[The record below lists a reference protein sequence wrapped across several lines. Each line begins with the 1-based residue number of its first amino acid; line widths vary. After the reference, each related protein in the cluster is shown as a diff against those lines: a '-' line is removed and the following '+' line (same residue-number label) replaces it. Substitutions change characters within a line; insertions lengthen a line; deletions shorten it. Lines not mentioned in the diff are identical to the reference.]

1 MPHIH
6 WVGTGLSAI
15 PGIKQLIKNGH
26 NITIWN
32 RTVEKAKLSLK
43 DLNPEILEFSIE
55 ALTLSLEAND
65 ILISML
71 PGDWHVP
78 LAKICLQKRANFVSS
93 SYIAPEMLQ
102 LNTDFKNAN
111 LACINEVGL
120 DPGIDHSMA
129 HFLVNDLKKSVRN
142 KDISIDFISYCGG
155 VPKIPNPFRYKFSW
169 SPAGVLKALKSP
181 SKSIK
186 NGEVWN
192 VDRPWDAITRY
203 TAPLPEPEEFEVY
216 PNRDSLPFIKQYHF
230 DPDWQINQFVRGTL
244 RLDGWA
250 KAWSN
255 VFAEIESLSF
265 PDGDTRLQEMS
276 DEFWAANAYEENEPD
291 RVILCV
297 SLSAESNS
305 QKLYHKSYV
314 LDAWG
319 NHESSAMARLVSIPV
334 ATAVEAIK
342 NGDIKSGVTSAPDT
356 PDLVERWMKMV
367 NSLSQHLEIIDHL
380 QQN

>member
-1 MPHIH
+1 MSHIH

-15 PGIKQLIKNGH
+15 PGIKRLIENGH
-26 NITIWN
+26 KITVWN
-32 RTVEKAKLSLK
+32 RTIEKAQSSLK
-43 DLNPEILEFSIE
+43 GLNPEIQKFSIE
-55 ALTLSLEAND
+55 ALNSNLNKND

-78 LAKICLQKRANFVSS
+78 LAKICLQKQAHFVSS
-93 SYIAPEMLQ
+93 SYISPEMLV
-102 LNTDFKNAN
+102 LNSDFKAAN
-111 LACINEVGL
+111 LACVNEVGL

-129 HFLVNDLKKSVRN
+129 HFLVNDLKNSLPKNDVSV
-142 KDISIDFISYCGG
+142 DFISYCGG

-186 NGEVWN
+186 NGEIWDVE
-192 VDRPWDAITRY
+192 RPWDAITRY

-216 PNRDSLPFIKQYHF
+216 PNRDSLPFLKQYHF
-230 DPDWQINQFVRGTL
+230 NPDWHVNQFVRGTL
-244 RLDGWA
+244 RLDGWS

-255 VFAEIESLSF
+255 VFSEIENLTF
-265 PDGDTRLQEMS
+265 PEGDTRLQEMS
-276 DEFWAANAYEENEPD
+276 NEFWAENAYEENEPD

-297 SLSAESNS
+297 SLSAKSNS
-305 QKLYHKSYV
+305 ETLYHKSYV

-319 NHESSAMARLVSIPV
+319 TQESSAMARLVSIPV

-342 NGDIKSGVTSAPDT
+342 NGEIKPGVTSAPDS
-356 PDLVERWMKMV
+356 PDLVDRWMAMV
-367 NSLSQHLEIIDHL
+367 ESLSQHLEIVDHL
-380 QQN
+380 Q

>member
-1 MPHIH
+1 MSHIH

-15 PGIKQLIKNGH
+15 PGIKRLIENGH
-26 NITIWN
+26 KITVWN
-32 RTVEKAKLSLK
+32 RTIEKAQSSLK
-43 DLNPEILEFSIE
+43 GLSPEIQKFSIE
-55 ALTLSLEAND
+55 ALNSNLNKND

-78 LAKICLQKRANFVSS
+78 LAKICLQKQAHFVSS
-93 SYIAPEMLQ
+93 SYISPEMLV
-102 LNTDFKNAN
+102 LNSDFKAAN
-111 LACINEVGL
+111 IACVNEVGL

-129 HFLVNDLKKSVRN
+129 HFLVNDLKNSLPKNDVSV
-142 KDISIDFISYCGG
+142 DFISYCGG

-186 NGEVWN
+186 NGEIWDVE
-192 VDRPWDAITRY
+192 RPWDAITRY

-216 PNRDSLPFIKQYHF
+216 PNRDSLPFLKQYHF
-230 DPDWQINQFVRGTL
+230 NPDWHVNQFVRGTL
-244 RLDGWA
+244 RLDGWS

-255 VFAEIESLSF
+255 VFNEIENLTF
-265 PDGDTRLQEMS
+265 PEGDTRLQEMS
-276 DEFWAANAYEENEPD
+276 NEFWAENAYEENEPD

-297 SLSAESNS
+297 SLSAKSNS
-305 QKLYHKSYV
+305 ETLYHKSYV

-319 NHESSAMARLVSIPV
+319 TQESSAMARLVSIPV

-342 NGDIKSGVTSAPDT
+342 NGEIKPGVTSAPDS
-356 PDLVERWMKMV
+356 PDLVDRWMVMV
-367 NSLSQHLEIIDHL
+367 ESLSQHLEIVDHL
-380 QQN
+380 Q

>member
-1 MPHIH
+1 MSHIH

-15 PGIKQLIKNGH
+15 PGIKRLIENGH
-26 NITIWN
+26 KITVWN
-32 RTVEKAKLSLK
+32 RTIEKAQSSLK
-43 DLNPEILEFSIE
+43 GLSPEIQKFSIE
-55 ALTLSLEAND
+55 ALNSNLNKND

-78 LAKICLQKRANFVSS
+78 LAKICLQKQAHFVSS
-93 SYIAPEMLQ
+93 SYISPEMLV
-102 LNTDFKNAN
+102 LNSDFKAAN
-111 LACINEVGL
+111 IACVNEVGL

-129 HFLVNDLKKSVRN
+129 HFLVNDLKNSLPKNDVSV
-142 KDISIDFISYCGG
+142 DFISYCGG

-186 NGEVWN
+186 NGEIWV
-192 VDRPWDAITRY
+192 VERPWDAITRY

-216 PNRDSLPFIKQYHF
+216 PNRDSLPFLKQYHF
-230 DPDWQINQFVRGTL
+230 NPDWHVNQFVRGTL
-244 RLDGWA
+244 RLDGWS

-255 VFAEIESLSF
+255 VFSEIENLTF
-265 PDGDTRLQEMS
+265 PEGDTRLQEMS
-276 DEFWAANAYEENEPD
+276 NEFWAENAYEENEPD

-297 SLSAESNS
+297 SLSAKSNS
-305 QKLYHKSYV
+305 ETLYHKSYV

-319 NHESSAMARLVSIPV
+319 TQESSAMARLVSIPV

-342 NGDIKSGVTSAPDT
+342 NGEIKPGVTSAPDS
-356 PDLVERWMKMV
+356 PDLVDRWMVMV
-367 NSLSQHLEIIDHL
+367 ESLSQHLEIVDHL
-380 QQN
+380 Q

>member
-1 MPHIH
+1 MSHIH

-15 PGIKQLIKNGH
+15 PGIKRLIENGH
-26 NITIWN
+26 KITVWN
-32 RTVEKAKLSLK
+32 RTIEKAQSSLK
-43 DLNPEILEFSIE
+43 GLNPEIQKFSIE
-55 ALTLSLEAND
+55 ALNSNLNKND

-78 LAKICLQKRANFVSS
+78 LAKICLQKQAHFVSS
-93 SYIAPEMLQ
+93 SYISPEMLV
-102 LNTDFKNAN
+102 LNSDFKAAN
-111 LACINEVGL
+111 IACVNEVGL

-129 HFLVNDLKKSVRN
+129 HFLVNDLKNSLPKNDVSV
-142 KDISIDFISYCGG
+142 DFISYCGG

-186 NGEVWN
+186 NGEIWDVE
-192 VDRPWDAITRY
+192 RPWDAITRY

-216 PNRDSLPFIKQYHF
+216 PNRDSLPFLKQYHF
-230 DPDWQINQFVRGTL
+230 NPDWHVNQFVRGTL
-244 RLDGWA
+244 RLDGWS

-255 VFAEIESLSF
+255 VFSEIENLTF
-265 PDGDTRLQEMS
+265 PEGDTRLQEMS
-276 DEFWAANAYEENEPD
+276 NEFWAENAYEENEPD

-297 SLSAESNS
+297 SLSAKSNS
-305 QKLYHKSYV
+305 ETLYHKSYV

-319 NHESSAMARLVSIPV
+319 TQESSAMARLVSIPV

-342 NGDIKSGVTSAPDT
+342 NGEIKPGVTSAPDS
-356 PDLVERWMKMV
+356 PDLVDRWMVMV
-367 NSLSQHLEIIDHL
+367 ESLSQHLEIVDHL
-380 QQN
+380 Q

>member
-1 MPHIH
+1 MSHIH

-15 PGIKQLIKNGH
+15 PGIKRLIENGH
-26 NITIWN
+26 KITVWN
-32 RTVEKAKLSLK
+32 RTIEKAQSSLK
-43 DLNPEILEFSIE
+43 GLSPEIQKFSIE
-55 ALTLSLEAND
+55 ALNSNLNKID

-78 LAKICLQKRANFVSS
+78 LAKICLQNQAHFVSS
-93 SYIAPEMLQ
+93 SYISPEMLA
-102 LNTDFKNAN
+102 LNSDFKAAN
-111 LACINEVGL
+111 LACVNEVGL

-129 HFLVNDLKKSVRN
+129 HFLVNDLKNSLPKNDVSV
-142 KDISIDFISYCGG
+142 DFISYCGG

-186 NGEVWN
+186 NGEIWDVE
-192 VDRPWDAITRY
+192 RPWDAITRY

-216 PNRDSLPFIKQYHF
+216 PNRDSLPFLKQYHF
-230 DPDWQINQFVRGTL
+230 NPAWHVNQFVRGTL
-244 RLDGWA
+244 RLDGWS

-255 VFAEIESLSF
+255 VFNEIENLTF
-265 PDGDTRLQEMS
+265 PEGDTRLQEMS
-276 DEFWAANAYEENEPD
+276 NEFWAENAYEENEPD

-297 SLSAESNS
+297 SLSAKSNS
-305 QKLYHKSYV
+305 ETLYHKSYV

-319 NHESSAMARLVSIPV
+319 TQESSAMARLVSIPV

-342 NGDIKSGVTSAPDT
+342 NGEIKPGVTSAPDS
-356 PDLVERWMKMV
+356 PDLVDRWMVMV
-367 NSLSQHLEIIDHL
+367 ESLSQHLEIVDHL
-380 QQN
+380 Q

>member
-1 MPHIH
+1 MSHIH

-15 PGIKQLIKNGH
+15 PGIKRLIENGH
-26 NITIWN
+26 KITVWN
-32 RTVEKAKLSLK
+32 RTIEKAQSSLK
-43 DLNPEILEFSIE
+43 GLNPEIQKFSIE
-55 ALTLSLEAND
+55 ALNSNLNKND

-78 LAKICLQKRANFVSS
+78 LAKICLQKQAHFVSS
-93 SYIAPEMLQ
+93 SYISPEMLV
-102 LNTDFKNAN
+102 LNSDFKAAN
-111 LACINEVGL
+111 IACVNEVGL

-129 HFLVNDLKKSVRN
+129 HFLVNDLKNSLPKNDVSV
-142 KDISIDFISYCGG
+142 DFISYCGG

-186 NGEVWN
+186 NGEIWV
-192 VDRPWDAITRY
+192 VERPWDAITRY

-216 PNRDSLPFIKQYHF
+216 PNRDSLPFLKQYHF
-230 DPDWQINQFVRGTL
+230 NPDWHVNQFVRGTL
-244 RLDGWA
+244 RLDGWS

-255 VFAEIESLSF
+255 VFSEIENLTF
-265 PDGDTRLQEMS
+265 PEGDTRLQEMS
-276 DEFWAANAYEENEPD
+276 NEFWAENAYEENEPD

-297 SLSAESNS
+297 SLSAKSNS
-305 QKLYHKSYV
+305 ETLYHKSYV

-319 NHESSAMARLVSIPV
+319 TQESSAMARLVSIPV

-342 NGDIKSGVTSAPDT
+342 NGEIKPGVTSAPDS
-356 PDLVERWMKMV
+356 PDLVDRWMVMV
-367 NSLSQHLEIIDHL
+367 ESLSQHLEIVDHL
-380 QQN
+380 Q

>member
-1 MPHIH
+1 MSHIH

-15 PGIKQLIKNGH
+15 PGIKRLIENGH
-26 NITIWN
+26 KITVWN
-32 RTVEKAKLSLK
+32 RTIEKAQSSLK
-43 DLNPEILEFSIE
+43 GLSPEIQKFSIE
-55 ALTLSLEAND
+55 ALNSNLNKND

-78 LAKICLQKRANFVSS
+78 LAKICLQNQAHFVSS
-93 SYIAPEMLQ
+93 SYISPEMLA
-102 LNTDFKNAN
+102 LNSDFKAAN
-111 LACINEVGL
+111 LACVNEVGL

-129 HFLVNDLKKSVRN
+129 HFLVNDLKNSLPKKDVSV
-142 KDISIDFISYCGG
+142 DFISYCGG

-186 NGEVWN
+186 NGEIWDVE
-192 VDRPWDAITRY
+192 RPWDAITRY

-230 DPDWQINQFVRGTL
+230 NPDWHINQFVRGTL
-244 RLDGWA
+244 RLDGWS
-250 KAWSN
+250 KAWSS
-255 VFAEIESLSF
+255 VFNEIENLTF
-265 PDGDTRLQEMS
+265 PEGDARLQEMS
-276 DEFWAANAYEENEPD
+276 NEFWVKNAYEENEPD

-297 SLSAESNS
+297 SLSAKSNS
-305 QKLYHKSYV
+305 ETLYNKSYV

-319 NHESSAMARLVSIPV
+319 TQESSAMARLVSIPV

-342 NGDIKSGVTSAPDT
+342 NGEIKSGVTSAPDS
-356 PDLVERWMKMV
+356 PHLVDRWMTMV
-367 NSLSQHLEIIDHL
+367 ESLSQHLEIVDHL
-380 QQN
+380 K

>member
-1 MPHIH
+1 MSHIH

-15 PGIKQLIKNGH
+15 PGIKRLIENGH
-26 NITIWN
+26 KVTVWN
-32 RTVEKAKLSLK
+32 RTIEKAKSSLK
-43 DLNPEILEFSIE
+43 GLSPEIQKFSIE
-55 ALTLSLEAND
+55 ALNSNLNKND

-78 LAKICLQKRANFVSS
+78 LAKICLQNQAHFVSS
-93 SYIAPEMLQ
+93 SYISPEMLA
-102 LNTDFKNAN
+102 LNSDFKAAN
-111 LACINEVGL
+111 LACVNEVGL

-129 HFLVNDLKKSVRN
+129 HFLVNDLKNSLPKNDVSV
-142 KDISIDFISYCGG
+142 DFISYCGG

-186 NGEVWN
+186 NGEIWDVE
-192 VDRPWDAITRY
+192 RPWDAITRY

-216 PNRDSLPFIKQYHF
+216 PNRDSLPFLKQYHF
-230 DPDWQINQFVRGTL
+230 NPDWHVNQFVRGTL
-244 RLDGWA
+244 RLDGWS

-255 VFAEIESLSF
+255 VFNEIENLTF
-265 PDGDTRLQEMS
+265 PEGDTRLQEMS
-276 DEFWAANAYEENEPD
+276 NEFWAENAYEENEPD

-297 SLSAESNS
+297 SLSAKSNS
-305 QKLYHKSYV
+305 ETLYHKSYV

-319 NHESSAMARLVSIPV
+319 TQESSAMARLVSIPV

-342 NGDIKSGVTSAPDT
+342 NGEIKPGVTSAPDS
-356 PDLVERWMKMV
+356 PDLVDRWMVMV
-367 NSLSQHLEIIDHL
+367 ESLSQHLEIVDHL
-380 QQN
+380 Q

>member
-1 MPHIH
+1 MSHIH

-15 PGIKQLIKNGH
+15 PGIKRLIENGH
-26 NITIWN
+26 KITVWN
-32 RTVEKAKLSLK
+32 RTIEKAQSSLK
-43 DLNPEILEFSIE
+43 GLNPEIQKFSIE
-55 ALTLSLEAND
+55 ALNSNLNKND

-78 LAKICLQKRANFVSS
+78 LAKICLQKQAHFVSS
-93 SYIAPEMLQ
+93 SYISPEMLV
-102 LNTDFKNAN
+102 LNSDFKAAN
-111 LACINEVGL
+111 LACVNEVGL

-129 HFLVNDLKKSVRN
+129 HFLVNDLKNSLPKNDVSV
-142 KDISIDFISYCGG
+142 DFISYCGG

-186 NGEVWN
+186 NGEIWV
-192 VDRPWDAITRY
+192 VERPWDAITRY

-216 PNRDSLPFIKQYHF
+216 PNRDSLPFLKQYHF
-230 DPDWQINQFVRGTL
+230 NPDWHVNQFVRGTL
-244 RLDGWA
+244 RLDGWS

-255 VFAEIESLSF
+255 VFNEIENLTF
-265 PDGDTRLQEMS
+265 PEGDTRLQEMS
-276 DEFWAANAYEENEPD
+276 NEFWAKNAYEENEPD

-297 SLSAESNS
+297 SLSAKSNS
-305 QKLYHKSYV
+305 ETLYHKSYV

-319 NHESSAMARLVSIPV
+319 TQESSAMARLVSIPV

-342 NGDIKSGVTSAPDT
+342 NGEIKPGVTSAPDS
-356 PDLVERWMKMV
+356 PDLVDRWMVMV
-367 NSLSQHLEIIDHL
+367 ESLSQHLEIVDHL
-380 QQN
+380 Q

>member
-1 MPHIH
+1 MSHIH

-15 PGIKQLIKNGH
+15 PGIKRLIENGH
-26 NITIWN
+26 KITVWN
-32 RTVEKAKLSLK
+32 RTVEKAQSSLK
-43 DLNPEILEFSIE
+43 GLSPEIQKFSIE
-55 ALTLSLEAND
+55 ALNSNLNKND

-78 LAKICLQKRANFVSS
+78 LAKICLQKQAHFVSS
-93 SYIAPEMLQ
+93 SYISPEMLV
-102 LNTDFKNAN
+102 LNSDFKAAN
-111 LACINEVGL
+111 IACVNEVGL

-129 HFLVNDLKKSVRN
+129 HFLVNDLKNSLPKNDVSV
-142 KDISIDFISYCGG
+142 DFISYCGG

-186 NGEVWN
+186 NGEIWV
-192 VDRPWDAITRY
+192 VERPWDAITRY

-216 PNRDSLPFIKQYHF
+216 PNRDSLPFLKQYHF
-230 DPDWQINQFVRGTL
+230 NPDWHVNQFVRGTL
-244 RLDGWA
+244 RLDGWS

-255 VFAEIESLSF
+255 VFKEIENLTF
-265 PDGDTRLQEMS
+265 PEGDTRLQEMS
-276 DEFWAANAYEENEPD
+276 NEFWAKNAYEENEPD

-297 SLSAESNS
+297 SLSAKSNS
-305 QKLYHKSYV
+305 ETLYHKSYV

-319 NHESSAMARLVSIPV
+319 TQESSAMARLVSIPV

-342 NGDIKSGVTSAPDT
+342 NGEIKPGVTSAPDS
-356 PDLVERWMKMV
+356 PDLVDRWMVMV
-367 NSLSQHLEIIDHL
+367 ESLSQHLEIVDHL
-380 QQN
+380 Q

>member
-1 MPHIH
+1 MSHIH

-15 PGIKQLIKNGH
+15 PGIKRLIENGH
-26 NITIWN
+26 KITVWN
-32 RTVEKAKLSLK
+32 RTIEKAQSSLK
-43 DLNPEILEFSIE
+43 GLSPEIQKFSIE
-55 ALTLSLEAND
+55 GLSSNLDKND

-78 LAKICLQKRANFVSS
+78 LAKICLQKQAHFVSS
-93 SYIAPEMLQ
+93 SYISPEMLV
-102 LNTDFKNAN
+102 LNSDFKAAN
-111 LACINEVGL
+111 IACVNEVGL

-129 HFLVNDLKKSVRN
+129 HFLVNDLKNSLPKNDVSV
-142 KDISIDFISYCGG
+142 DFISYCGG

-186 NGEVWN
+186 NGEIWDVE
-192 VDRPWDAITRY
+192 RPWDAITRY

-216 PNRDSLPFIKQYHF
+216 PNRDSLPFLKQYHF
-230 DPDWQINQFVRGTL
+230 NPDWHVNQFVRGTL
-244 RLDGWA
+244 RLDGWS

-255 VFAEIESLSF
+255 VFSEIENLTF
-265 PDGDTRLQEMS
+265 PEGDKRLQEMS
-276 DEFWAANAYEENEPD
+276 NEFWAKNAYEENEPD

-297 SLSAESNS
+297 SLSAKSNS
-305 QKLYHKSYV
+305 ETLYHKSYV

-319 NHESSAMARLVSIPV
+319 TQESSAMARLVSIPV

-342 NGDIKSGVTSAPDT
+342 NGEIKPGVTSAPDS
-356 PDLVERWMKMV
+356 PDLVDRWMAMV
-367 NSLSQHLEIIDHL
+367 ESLSQHLEIVDHL
-380 QQN
+380 Q

>member
-1 MPHIH
+1 MSHIH

-15 PGIKQLIKNGH
+15 PGIKRLIENGH
-26 NITIWN
+26 KITVWN
-32 RTVEKAKLSLK
+32 RTIEKAQSSLK
-43 DLNPEILEFSIE
+43 GLSPEIQKFSIE
-55 ALTLSLEAND
+55 ALNSNLNKND

-78 LAKICLQKRANFVSS
+78 LAKICLQNQAHFVSS
-93 SYIAPEMLQ
+93 SYISPEMLA
-102 LNTDFKNAN
+102 LNPDFKAAN
-111 LACINEVGL
+111 LACVNEVGL

-129 HFLVNDLKKSVRN
+129 HFLVNDLKNSLPKNDVSV
-142 KDISIDFISYCGG
+142 DFISYCGG

-186 NGEVWN
+186 NGEIWDVE
-192 VDRPWDAITRY
+192 RPWDAITRY

-230 DPDWQINQFVRGTL
+230 NPDWHINQFVRGTL
-244 RLDGWA
+244 RLDGWS
-250 KAWSN
+250 KAWSS
-255 VFAEIESLSF
+255 VFNEIENLTF
-265 PDGDTRLQEMS
+265 PEGDARLQEMS
-276 DEFWAANAYEENEPD
+276 NEFWVKNAYEENEPD

-297 SLSAESNS
+297 SLSAKSNS
-305 QKLYHKSYV
+305 ETLYHKSYV

-319 NHESSAMARLVSIPV
+319 TQESSAMARLVSIPV

-342 NGDIKSGVTSAPDT
+342 NGEIKSGVTSAPDS
-356 PDLVERWMKMV
+356 PHLVDRWMTMV
-367 NSLSQHLEIIDHL
+367 ESLSQHLEIVDHL
-380 QQN
+380 Q

>member
-1 MPHIH
+1 MSHIH

-15 PGIKQLIKNGH
+15 PGIKRLIENGH
-26 NITIWN
+26 KITVWN
-32 RTVEKAKLSLK
+32 RTIEKAQSSLK
-43 DLNPEILEFSIE
+43 GLNPEIQKFSIE
-55 ALTLSLEAND
+55 ALNSNLNKND

-78 LAKICLQKRANFVSS
+78 LAKICLQKQAHFVSS
-93 SYIAPEMLQ
+93 SYISPEMLV
-102 LNTDFKNAN
+102 LNSDFKAAN
-111 LACINEVGL
+111 LACVNEVGL

-129 HFLVNDLKKSVRN
+129 HFLVNDLKNSLPKNDVSV
-142 KDISIDFISYCGG
+142 DFISYCGG

-186 NGEVWN
+186 NGEIWDVE
-192 VDRPWDAITRY
+192 RPWDAITRY

-216 PNRDSLPFIKQYHF
+216 PNRDSLPFLKQYHF
-230 DPDWQINQFVRGTL
+230 NPDWHVNQFVRGTL
-244 RLDGWA
+244 RLDGWS

-255 VFAEIESLSF
+255 VFKEIENLTF
-265 PDGDTRLQEMS
+265 PEGDTRLQEMS
-276 DEFWAANAYEENEPD
+276 NEFWAKNAYEENEPD

-297 SLSAESNS
+297 SLSAKSNS
-305 QKLYHKSYV
+305 ETLYHKSYV

-319 NHESSAMARLVSIPV
+319 TQESSAMARLVSIPV

-342 NGDIKSGVTSAPDT
+342 NGEIKPGVTSAPDS
-356 PDLVERWMKMV
+356 PDLVDRWMVMV
-367 NSLSQHLEIIDHL
+367 ESLSQHLEIVDHL
-380 QQN
+380 Q

>member
-1 MPHIH
+1 MSHIH

-15 PGIKQLIKNGH
+15 PGIKRLIENGH
-26 NITIWN
+26 KITVWN
-32 RTVEKAKLSLK
+32 RTIEKAQSSLK
-43 DLNPEILEFSIE
+43 GLSPEIQKFSIE
-55 ALTLSLEAND
+55 ALNSNLNKND

-78 LAKICLQKRANFVSS
+78 LAKICLQKQAHFVSS
-93 SYIAPEMLQ
+93 SYISPEMLV
-102 LNTDFKNAN
+102 LNSNFKAAT
-111 LACINEVGL
+111 LACVNEVGL

-129 HFLVNDLKKSVRN
+129 HFLVNDLKNSLPKNDVSV
-142 KDISIDFISYCGG
+142 DFISYCGG

-186 NGEVWN
+186 NGEIWV
-192 VDRPWDAITRY
+192 VERPWDAITRY

-216 PNRDSLPFIKQYHF
+216 PNRDSLPFLKQYHF
-230 DPDWQINQFVRGTL
+230 NPDWHVNQFVRGTL
-244 RLDGWA
+244 RLDGWS

-255 VFAEIESLSF
+255 VFKEIENLTF
-265 PDGDTRLQEMS
+265 PEGDTRLQEMS
-276 DEFWAANAYEENEPD
+276 NEFWAKNAYEENEPD

-297 SLSAESNS
+297 SLSAKSNS
-305 QKLYHKSYV
+305 ETLYHKSYV

-319 NHESSAMARLVSIPV
+319 TQESSAMARLVSIPV

-342 NGDIKSGVTSAPDT
+342 NGEIKPGVTSAPDS
-356 PDLVERWMKMV
+356 PDLVDRWMVMV
-367 NSLSQHLEIIDHL
+367 ESLSQHLEIVDHL
-380 QQN
+380 Q

>member
-1 MPHIH
+1 MSHIH

-15 PGIKQLIKNGH
+15 PGIKRLIENGH
-26 NITIWN
+26 KITVWN
-32 RTVEKAKLSLK
+32 RTIEKAQSSLK
-43 DLNPEILEFSIE
+43 GLNPEIQKFSIE
-55 ALTLSLEAND
+55 ALNSNLNKND

-78 LAKICLQKRANFVSS
+78 LAKICLQKQAHFVSS
-93 SYIAPEMLQ
+93 SYISPEMLV
-102 LNTDFKNAN
+102 LNSDFKAAN
-111 LACINEVGL
+111 IACVNEVGL

-129 HFLVNDLKKSVRN
+129 HFLVNDLKNSLPKNDVSV
-142 KDISIDFISYCGG
+142 DFISYCGG

-186 NGEVWN
+186 NGEIWDVE
-192 VDRPWDAITRY
+192 RPWDAITRY

-216 PNRDSLPFIKQYHF
+216 PNRDSLPFLKQYHF
-230 DPDWQINQFVRGTL
+230 NPDWHVNQFVRGTL
-244 RLDGWA
+244 RLDGWS

-255 VFAEIESLSF
+255 VFNEIENLTF
-265 PDGDTRLQEMS
+265 PEGDTRLQEMS
-276 DEFWAANAYEENEPD
+276 NEFWAENAYEENEPD

-297 SLSAESNS
+297 SLSAKSNS
-305 QKLYHKSYV
+305 ETLYHKSYV

-319 NHESSAMARLVSIPV
+319 TQESSAMARLVSIPV

-342 NGDIKSGVTSAPDT
+342 NGEIKPGVTSAPDS
-356 PDLVERWMKMV
+356 PDLVDRWMAMV
-367 NSLSQHLEIIDHL
+367 ESLSQHLEIVDHL
-380 QQN
+380 Q

>member
-1 MPHIH
+1 MSHIH

-15 PGIKQLIKNGH
+15 PGIKRLIENGH
-26 NITIWN
+26 KITVWN
-32 RTVEKAKLSLK
+32 RTIEKAQSSLK
-43 DLNPEILEFSIE
+43 DLSPEIQKFSIE
-55 ALTLSLEAND
+55 ALNSNLNKND

-78 LAKICLQKRANFVSS
+78 LAKICLQKQAHFVSS
-93 SYIAPEMLQ
+93 SYISPEMLV
-102 LNTDFKNAN
+102 LNSDFKAAN
-111 LACINEVGL
+111 IACVNEVGL

-129 HFLVNDLKKSVRN
+129 HFLVNDLKNSLPKNDVSV
-142 KDISIDFISYCGG
+142 DFISYCGG

-186 NGEVWN
+186 NGEIWDVE
-192 VDRPWDAITRY
+192 RPWDAITRY

-216 PNRDSLPFIKQYHF
+216 PNRDSLPFLKQYHF
-230 DPDWQINQFVRGTL
+230 NPDWHVNQFVRGTL
-244 RLDGWA
+244 RLDGWS

-255 VFAEIESLSF
+255 VFNEIENLTF
-265 PDGDTRLQEMS
+265 PEGDTRLQEMS
-276 DEFWAANAYEENEPD
+276 NEFWAKNAYEENEPD

-297 SLSAESNS
+297 SLSAKSNS
-305 QKLYHKSYV
+305 ETLYHKSYV

-319 NHESSAMARLVSIPV
+319 TQESSAMARLVSIPV

-342 NGDIKSGVTSAPDT
+342 NGEIKPGVTSAPDS
-356 PDLVERWMKMV
+356 PDLVDRWMVMV
-367 NSLSQHLEIIDHL
+367 ESLSQHLEIVDHL
-380 QQN
+380 Q

>member
-1 MPHIH
+1 MSHIH

-15 PGIKQLIKNGH
+15 PGIKRLIENGH
-26 NITIWN
+26 KITVWN
-32 RTVEKAKLSLK
+32 RTIEKAQSSLK
-43 DLNPEILEFSIE
+43 GLSPEIQKFSIE
-55 ALTLSLEAND
+55 ALNSNLNKND

-78 LAKICLQKRANFVSS
+78 LAKICLQKQAHFVSS
-93 SYIAPEMLQ
+93 SYISPEMLV
-102 LNTDFKNAN
+102 LNSDFKAAN
-111 LACINEVGL
+111 LACVNEVGL

-129 HFLVNDLKKSVRN
+129 HFLVNDLKNSLPKNDVSV
-142 KDISIDFISYCGG
+142 DFISYCGG

-186 NGEVWN
+186 NGEIWDVE
-192 VDRPWDAITRY
+192 RPWDAITRY

-216 PNRDSLPFIKQYHF
+216 PNRDSLPFLKQYHF
-230 DPDWQINQFVRGTL
+230 NPDWHVNQFVRGTL
-244 RLDGWA
+244 RLDGWS

-255 VFAEIESLSF
+255 VFKEIENLTF
-265 PDGDTRLQEMS
+265 PEGDTRLQEMS
-276 DEFWAANAYEENEPD
+276 NEFWAENAYEENEPD

-297 SLSAESNS
+297 SLSAKSNS
-305 QKLYHKSYV
+305 ETLYHKSYV

-319 NHESSAMARLVSIPV
+319 TQESSAMARLVSIPV

-342 NGDIKSGVTSAPDT
+342 NGEIKPGVTSAPDS
-356 PDLVERWMKMV
+356 PDLVDRWMVMV
-367 NSLSQHLEIIDHL
+367 ESLSQHLEIVDHL
-380 QQN
+380 Q

>member
-1 MPHIH
+1 MSHIH

-15 PGIKQLIKNGH
+15 PGIKRLIENGH
-26 NITIWN
+26 KITVWN
-32 RTVEKAKLSLK
+32 RTIEKAQSSLK
-43 DLNPEILEFSIE
+43 GLNPEIQKFSIE
-55 ALTLSLEAND
+55 ALNSNLNKND

-78 LAKICLQKRANFVSS
+78 LAKICLQNQAHFVSS
-93 SYIAPEMLQ
+93 SYISPEMLA
-102 LNTDFKNAN
+102 LNSDFKAAN
-111 LACINEVGL
+111 LACVNEVGL

-129 HFLVNDLKKSVRN
+129 HFLVNDLKNSLPKNDVSV
-142 KDISIDFISYCGG
+142 DFISYCGG

-186 NGEVWN
+186 NGEIWDVE
-192 VDRPWDAITRY
+192 RPWDAITRY

-216 PNRDSLPFIKQYHF
+216 PNRDSLPFLKQYHF
-230 DPDWQINQFVRGTL
+230 NPDWHVNQFVRGTL
-244 RLDGWA
+244 RLDGWS

-255 VFAEIESLSF
+255 VFSEIENLTF
-265 PDGDTRLQEMS
+265 PEGDTRLQEMS
-276 DEFWAANAYEENEPD
+276 NEFWAENAYEENEPD

-297 SLSAESNS
+297 SLSAKSNS
-305 QKLYHKSYV
+305 ETLYHKSYV

-319 NHESSAMARLVSIPV
+319 TQESSAMARLVSIPV

-342 NGDIKSGVTSAPDT
+342 NGEIKPGVTSAPDS
-356 PDLVERWMKMV
+356 PDLVDRWMVMV
-367 NSLSQHLEIIDHL
+367 ESLSQHLEIVDHL
-380 QQN
+380 Q

>member
-1 MPHIH
+1 MSHIH

-15 PGIKQLIKNGH
+15 PGIKRLIENGH
-26 NITIWN
+26 KITVWN
-32 RTVEKAKLSLK
+32 RTIEKAQSSLK
-43 DLNPEILEFSIE
+43 GLSPEIQKFSIE
-55 ALTLSLEAND
+55 ALNSNLNKND

-78 LAKICLQKRANFVSS
+78 LAKICLQKQAHFVSS
-93 SYIAPEMLQ
+93 SYISHEMLV
-102 LNTDFKNAN
+102 LNSDFKAAN
-111 LACINEVGL
+111 IACVNEVGL

-129 HFLVNDLKKSVRN
+129 HFLVNDLKNSLPKNDVSV
-142 KDISIDFISYCGG
+142 DFISYCGG

-186 NGEVWN
+186 NGEIWDVE
-192 VDRPWDAITRY
+192 RPWDAITRY

-216 PNRDSLPFIKQYHF
+216 PNRDSLPFLKQYHF
-230 DPDWQINQFVRGTL
+230 NPDWHVNQFVRGTL
-244 RLDGWA
+244 RLDGWS

-255 VFAEIESLSF
+255 VFKEIENLTF
-265 PDGDTRLQEMS
+265 PEGDTRLQEMS
-276 DEFWAANAYEENEPD
+276 NEFWAKNAYEENEPD

-297 SLSAESNS
+297 SLSAKSNS
-305 QKLYHKSYV
+305 ETLYHKSYV

-319 NHESSAMARLVSIPV
+319 TQESSAMARLVSIPV

-342 NGDIKSGVTSAPDT
+342 NGEIKPGVTSAPDS
-356 PDLVERWMKMV
+356 PDLVDRWMVMV
-367 NSLSQHLEIIDHL
+367 ESLSQHLEIVDHL
-380 QQN
+380 Q

>member
-1 MPHIH
+1 MSHIH

-15 PGIKQLIKNGH
+15 PGIKRLIENGH
-26 NITIWN
+26 KITVWN
-32 RTVEKAKLSLK
+32 RTIEKAQSSLK
-43 DLNPEILEFSIE
+43 GLSPEIQKFSIE
-55 ALTLSLEAND
+55 ALNSNLNKND

-78 LAKICLQKRANFVSS
+78 LAKICLQNQAHFVSS
-93 SYIAPEMLQ
+93 SYISPEMLA
-102 LNTDFKNAN
+102 LNSDFKAAN

-129 HFLVNDLKKSVRN
+129 HFLVNDLKNSLPKKDVSV
-142 KDISIDFISYCGG
+142 DFISYCGG

-186 NGEVWN
+186 NGEIWDVE
-192 VDRPWDAITRY
+192 RPWDAIARY

-230 DPDWQINQFVRGTL
+230 NPDWHINQFVRGTL
-244 RLDGWA
+244 RLDGWS
-250 KAWSN
+250 KAWSS
-255 VFAEIESLSF
+255 VFNEIENLTF
-265 PDGDTRLQEMS
+265 PEGDARLQEMS
-276 DEFWAANAYEENEPD
+276 NEFWVKNAYEENEPD

-297 SLSAESNS
+297 SLSAKSNS
-305 QKLYHKSYV
+305 ETLYHKSYV

-319 NHESSAMARLVSIPV
+319 TQESSAMARLVSIPV

-342 NGDIKSGVTSAPDT
+342 NGEIKSGVTSAPDS
-356 PDLVERWMKMV
+356 PHLVDRWMTMV
-367 NSLSQHLEIIDHL
+367 ESLSQHLEIVDHL
-380 QQN
+380 K

>member
-1 MPHIH
+1 MSHIH

-15 PGIKQLIKNGH
+15 PGIKRLIENGH
-26 NITIWN
+26 KITVWN
-32 RTVEKAKLSLK
+32 RTIEKAQSSLK
-43 DLNPEILEFSIE
+43 GLNPEIQKFSIE
-55 ALTLSLEAND
+55 ALNSNLNKND

-78 LAKICLQKRANFVSS
+78 LAKICLQKQAHFVSS
-93 SYIAPEMLQ
+93 SYISPEMLV
-102 LNTDFKNAN
+102 LNSNFKAAN
-111 LACINEVGL
+111 LACVNEVGL

-129 HFLVNDLKKSVRN
+129 HFLVNDLKNSLPKNDVSV
-142 KDISIDFISYCGG
+142 DFISYCGG

-186 NGEVWN
+186 NGEIWDVE
-192 VDRPWDAITRY
+192 RPWDAITRY

-216 PNRDSLPFIKQYHF
+216 PNRDSLPFLKQYHF
-230 DPDWQINQFVRGTL
+230 NPDWHVNQFVRGTL
-244 RLDGWA
+244 RLDGWS

-255 VFAEIESLSF
+255 VFNEIENLTF
-265 PDGDTRLQEMS
+265 PEGDTRLQEMS
-276 DEFWAANAYEENEPD
+276 NEFWAENAYEENEPD

-297 SLSAESNS
+297 SLSAKSNS
-305 QKLYHKSYV
+305 ETLYHKSYV

-319 NHESSAMARLVSIPV
+319 TQESSAMARLVSIPV

-342 NGDIKSGVTSAPDT
+342 NGEIKPGVTSAPDS
-356 PDLVERWMKMV
+356 PDLVDRWMAMV
-367 NSLSQHLEIIDHL
+367 ESLSQHLEIVDHL
-380 QQN
+380 Q

>member
-1 MPHIH
+1 MSHIH

-15 PGIKQLIKNGH
+15 PGIKRLIENGH
-26 NITIWN
+26 KITVWN
-32 RTVEKAKLSLK
+32 RTIEKAQSSLK
-43 DLNPEILEFSIE
+43 GLSPEIQKFSIE
-55 ALTLSLEAND
+55 ALNSNLNKND

-78 LAKICLQKRANFVSS
+78 LAKICLQKQAHFVSS
-93 SYIAPEMLQ
+93 SYISPEMLA
-102 LNTDFKNAN
+102 LNSDFKDAN
-111 LACINEVGL
+111 LACVNEVGL

-129 HFLVNDLKKSVRN
+129 HFLVNDLKNSLPKNDVSV
-142 KDISIDFISYCGG
+142 DFISYCGG

-186 NGEVWN
+186 NGEIWV
-192 VDRPWDAITRY
+192 VERPWDAITRY

-216 PNRDSLPFIKQYHF
+216 PNRDSLPFLKQYHF
-230 DPDWQINQFVRGTL
+230 NPDWHVNQFVRGTL
-244 RLDGWA
+244 RLDGWS

-255 VFAEIESLSF
+255 VFNEIENLTF
-265 PDGDTRLQEMS
+265 PEGDTRLQEMS
-276 DEFWAANAYEENEPD
+276 NEFWAENAYEENEPD

-297 SLSAESNS
+297 SLSAKSNS
-305 QKLYHKSYV
+305 ETLYHKSYV

-319 NHESSAMARLVSIPV
+319 TQESSAMARLVSIPV

-342 NGDIKSGVTSAPDT
+342 NGEIKPGVTSAPDS
-356 PDLVERWMKMV
+356 PDLVDRWMVMV
-367 NSLSQHLEIIDHL
+367 ESLSQHLEIVDHL
-380 QQN
+380 Q

>member
-1 MPHIH
+1 MSHIH

-15 PGIKQLIKNGH
+15 PGIKRLIENGH
-26 NITIWN
+26 KITVWN
-32 RTVEKAKLSLK
+32 RTIEKAQSSLK
-43 DLNPEILEFSIE
+43 GLSPEIQKFSIE
-55 ALTLSLEAND
+55 ALNSNLNKND

-78 LAKICLQKRANFVSS
+78 LAKICLQKQAHFVSS
-93 SYIAPEMLQ
+93 SYISPEMLA
-102 LNTDFKNAN
+102 LNSDFKAAN
-111 LACINEVGL
+111 LACVNEVGL

-129 HFLVNDLKKSVRN
+129 HFLVNDLKNSLPKKDVSV
-142 KDISIDFISYCGG
+142 DFISYCGG

-186 NGEVWN
+186 NGEIWDVE
-192 VDRPWDAITRY
+192 RPWDAITRY

-230 DPDWQINQFVRGTL
+230 NPDWHINQFVRGTL
-244 RLDGWA
+244 RLDGWS

-255 VFAEIESLSF
+255 VFNEIENLTF
-265 PDGDTRLQEMS
+265 PEGDTRLQEMS
-276 DEFWAANAYEENEPD
+276 NEFWAENAYEENEPD

-297 SLSAESNS
+297 SLSAKSNS
-305 QKLYHKSYV
+305 ETLYHKSYV

-319 NHESSAMARLVSIPV
+319 TQESSAMARLVSIPV

-342 NGDIKSGVTSAPDT
+342 NGEIKSGVTSAPDS
-356 PDLVERWMKMV
+356 PHLVDRWMTMV
-367 NSLSQHLEIIDHL
+367 ESLSQHLEIVDHL
-380 QQN
+380 K